1 MKLRLVMAFII
12 LPLLVLSAYFASRMM
27 EEANAQTRNATL
39 AAEQAVQQSY
49 VNDLIHELQKERGF
63 SAGFIASSG
72 ASFGTSLAEQHQ
84 ATMVVLPPALDE
96 TGLLL
101 GDRNAAF
108 RSASAALEGL
118 RGMRARVLALQVTV
132 PQMAGYYTAI
142 INDLLL
148 VAYPVSDQGADASLE
163 ALQAARSL
171 MSAAKERA
179 GLERAMGATGLGG
192 GFSTTVYQAF
202 QQHGGAQTA
211 LLLETAKRRGS
222 MTELDALYQTPAFA
236 ALQDARAVI
245 ARGHDNGDFGDL
257 TAPQW
262 FQLSTAWIDA
272 LRDAEIAK
280 AQQIDV
286 LATGLQAQ
294 TTAQERFNLWFGIIS
309 ILGVGAFAIASFEW
323 MIWRI
328 KQLTDVV
335 YGFAKGDFTKFVPS
349 IDRKDEISRMARA
362 IYHFKQETLAMRRE
376 AEAMKAQDEAAL
388 NAKHGKVVELVTEG
402 LAALAQADLTCH
414 FDQPID
420 GDYDSIRSDFNA
432 ASDRLRS
439 VLGAIATTIR
449 QLDASSSTMK
459 SSAVDLTKRST
470 EQLQTIQNTT
480 NQVNDLSS
488 EVELFGQELQS
499 ATSLAGNARAAA
511 TKSADLTQSV
521 VEAMGRIRASSDQI
535 GAIIEMIEDI
545 SFQTNLLALNAGV
558 EAARAGA
565 AGRGFAVV
573 ASEVRALAQRASDA
587 SLEIKTLVDESR
599 VHVKE
604 GGTLVDEAGAVLQ
617 EIVQE
622 IMQVDDLLGSVSTRS
637 ESQIGSLRSLSSAM
651 QLINDLAGKNM
662 EMADDTSTASED
674 IAMQAGQL
682 AALISDFKLQ
692 KGDDVAAYAA

>member
-1 MKLRLVMAFII
+1 MKLRLVMALII
-12 LPLLVLSAYFASRMM
+12 LPLLTLSAYFASRMM
-27 EEANAQTRNATL
+27 EVANTQTQNATL
-39 AAEQAVQQSY
+39 AAEQAVQQSHI
-49 VNDLIHELQKERGF
+49 NDLIHELQKERGF
-63 SAGFIASSG
+63 SAGFVASSG
-72 ASFGTSLAEQHQ
+72 ASFRSSLSEQHR
-84 ATMVVLPPALDE
+84 ATMNVLPRALND
-96 TGLLL
+96 TALLAR
-101 GDRNAAF
+101 D
-108 RSASAALEGL
+108 RSAEFAEATAGLERL
-118 RGMRARVLALQVTV
+118 RDMRGKVLNLQVTV
-132 PQMAGYYTAI
+132 PQLASYYTTI
-142 INDLLL
+142 INDLLI
-148 VAYPVSDQGADASLE
+148 VAYPVSDQRADSSLD

-171 MSAAKERA
+171 LAAAKERA
-179 GLERAMGATGLGG
+179 GLERAMGATGIGG

-222 MTELDALYQTPAFA
+222 MAELDTLYQTPAFA
-236 ALQDARAVI
+236 AVQDAREII
-245 ARGHDNGDFGDL
+245 ARGHSTGDFGNL

-262 FQLSTAWIDA
+262 FQLSTAWIDV
-272 LRDAEIAK
+272 LREAEIAK
-280 AQQIDV
+280 AQQIDA
-286 LATGLQAQ
+286 LAAGLQSERVR
-294 TTAQERFNLWFGIIS
+294 QERINLWFGVVS
-309 ILGVGAFAIASFEW
+309 ILGVGVFAIASFEW

-328 KQLTDVV
+328 KRLTEVV

-376 AEAMKAQDEAAL
+376 AEEMKANDEAEL

-402 LAALAQADLTCH
+402 LAALAQADLTCR
-414 FDQPID
+414 FEQPLD
-420 GDYDSIRSDFNA
+420 TEYDSIRSDFNA

-439 VLGAIATTIR
+439 VLRAIATTIR
-449 QLDASSSTMK
+449 QLDTSSTAMK
-459 SSAVDLTKRST
+459 SSAVDLTRRST
-470 EQLQTIQNTT
+470 EQLETIQDTT
-480 NQVNDLSS
+480 NQVTDLSS
-488 EVELFGQELQS
+488 EMEVFGQEIQS

-511 TKSADLTQSV
+511 TKSADLTQSA

-599 VHVKE
+599 VHVQE
-604 GGTLVDEAGAVLQ
+604 GGALVDEAGAALQ

-622 IMQVDDLLGSVSTRS
+622 IMQVDDVLGSVATRS

-651 QLINDLAGKNM
+651 NLINDLASKNM
-662 EMADDTSTASED
+662 VMADDTSTASED
-674 IAMQAGQL
+674 IAQHAEQL
-682 AALISDFKLQ
+682 AALIDDFKLQ
-692 KGDDVAAYAA
+692 EGAPVIRAA